1 MSKQEKAVA
10 AVTQCVNSVA
20 AFITRKYD
28 RGATVTGEEVEV
40 DLVKTNGRRSQ
51 TRFVFENTD

>member
-1 MSKQEKAVA
+1 MSKQERAAA
-10 AVTQCVNSVA
+10 AVTQFVNSVA

-51 TRFVFENTD
+51 TRSVWL